1 MIYELANWMIAFLD
15 VFCCRIFYESFGK
28 ARFKGWANAIRLI
41 LLAICIRL
49 VAHGLASHFV
59 LKQITVVLV
68 FTILMFTIIKINAKK
83 SFILAVMYQALLL
96 TVDYITYLFYSVL
109 IPNNKSDE
117 AEYMVESIL
126 VVLLGKAILFLFI
139 LIIRKQFGK
148 KTTEMLFDIE
158 WVKFLFFP
166 IFTIAIIS
174 AILAVFEYV
183 DIPKQANLL
192 YLIAFG
198 MLGMNVVVFYLI
210 HDIMHR
216 DMMLRENQIF
226 QMQVKNQ
233 TDMYRSISENLDK
246 QKRRTHEFRNQ
257 IICIESLIN
266 KKQYEECK
274 NYVQN
279 INGALNEETDVI
291 NTNNVIVNAILN
303 TKYQEMTD
311 KGIVFVFRVNDLSK
325 IGISD
330 EDVVTILANLLNN
343 AIEACEDCSGKK
355 IIRLKFIYEEDRVI
369 ISVKNT
375 YGRPIQYE
383 NDEIVT
389 SKSIDSEEH
398 GIGIKN
404 IVSVINKY
412 NGSHAIKVME
422 GEFLF
427 SIVIPLNESYSMS

>member
-1 MIYELANWMIAFLD
+1 MIYDLSNWMIVFFE
-15 VFCCRIFYESFGK
+15 VFCCKIFYESFGK
-28 ARFKGWANAIRLI
+28 VRSKSWANAIRLI
-41 LLAICIRL
+41 LLAICMRL
-49 VAHGLASHFV
+49 VAHIFAFSFII
-59 LKQITVVLV
+59 KQIIIFLVLT
-68 FTILMFTIIKINAKK
+68 FSMFIIIEISLKK
-83 SFILAVMYQALLL
+83 SFILAILYQALLL
-96 TVDYITYLFYSVL
+96 TVDYITYLFYSGL
-109 IPNNKSDE
+109 IPNYKTEE
-117 AEYMVESIL
+117 AEYMVERVL
-126 VVLLGKAILFLFI
+126 VVLLGKAILFLCI
-139 LIIRKQFGK
+139 LIINKQFGK
-148 KTTEMLFDIE
+148 KKAEMLFDIE
-158 WVKFLFFP
+158 WLKFLFFP
-166 IFTIAIIS
+166 IFTIAVIS

-198 MLGMNVVVFYLI
+198 MVGMNIVVFYLI
-210 HDIMHR
+210 HDIMQR
-216 DMMLRENQIF
+216 DVMLHENQIF
-226 QMQVKNQ
+226 QMQVRNQ

-246 QKRRTHEFRNQ
+246 QKRRAHEFRNQ
-257 IICIESLIN
+257 IICIESLLN
-266 KKQYEECK
+266 KMQYEECEK
-274 NYVQN
+274 YVKS
-279 INGALNEETDVI
+279 IYGALNVETDII

-311 KGIVFVFRVNDLSK
+311 KDIVFVFRVNDLSE

-343 AIEACEDCSGKK
+343 AIEACEECSDKK
-355 IIRLKFIYEEDRVI
+355 IIKLKFICEEDRVI

-389 SKSIDSEEH
+389 SKPIDSEEH

-412 NGSHAIKVME
+412 NGSHAIKVMD

-427 SIVIPLNESYSMS
+427 SIVIPLNVRYSMS